1 MVAATSVTAAPIDE
15 LIEGKRRASGEPNLF
30 VNSCGQGIPEGSRIL
45 GVGVDVPRSRTHTKG
60 RGMQGRTERSFMHS
74 KENSVSDSARP
85 EVAAFSELEQLVK
98 HLGDELASFRRRALQ
113 AEARLKSL
121 ESTGVKGV
129 MSPERVQYLER
140 ENAGLTTRLD
150 AARARTQQM
159 IDRVRFLRQQHDGAA
174 AR

>member
-1 MVAATSVTAAPIDE
+1 M
-15 LIEGKRRASGEPNLF
+15 
-30 VNSCGQGIPEGSRIL
+30 
-45 GVGVDVPRSRTHTKG
+45 
-60 RGMQGRTERSFMHS
+60 
-74 KENSVSDSARP
+74 SDSVRP
-85 EVAAFSELEQLVK
+85 ETTAFAELEQLVK

-129 MSPERVQYLER
+129 VSPERVQYLER
-140 ENAGLTTRLD
+140 ENAGLNTRLD

-159 IDRVRFLRQQHDGAA
+159 IDRVRFLRQQHDGAP

>member
-1 MVAATSVTAAPIDE
+1 M
-15 LIEGKRRASGEPNLF
+15 
-30 VNSCGQGIPEGSRIL
+30 
-45 GVGVDVPRSRTHTKG
+45 
-60 RGMQGRTERSFMHS
+60 
-74 KENSVSDSARP
+74 SDSARP
-85 EVAAFSELEQLVK
+85 EITAFTELEQLVH

-129 MSPERVQYLER
+129 VSPERVQFLER

-159 IDRVRFLRQQHDGAA
+159 IDRVRFLRQQHDGAP

>member
-1 MVAATSVTAAPIDE
+1 M
-15 LIEGKRRASGEPNLF
+15 
-30 VNSCGQGIPEGSRIL
+30 
-45 GVGVDVPRSRTHTKG
+45 
-60 RGMQGRTERSFMHS
+60 
-74 KENSVSDSARP
+74 SDNARP
-85 EVAAFSELEQLVK
+85 EIAAFTELEQLVH

-113 AEARLKSL
+113 AEARLKTL

-129 MSPERVQYLER
+129 VSPERVQFLER
-140 ENAGLTTRLD
+140 ENAGLTNRLE

>member
-1 MVAATSVTAAPIDE
+1 MV
-15 LIEGKRRASGEPNLF
+15 
-30 VNSCGQGIPEGSRIL
+30 
-45 GVGVDVPRSRTHTKG
+45 H
-60 RGMQGRTERSFMHS
+60 
-74 KENSVSDSARP
+74 
-85 EVAAFSELEQLVK
+85 

-129 MSPERVQYLER
+129 VSPERVQYLER
-140 ENAGLTTRLD
+140 ENAGLTTRLE

-174 AR
+174 AAR

>member
-1 MVAATSVTAAPIDE
+1 MSDSVLPETAAF
-15 LIEGKRRASGEPNLF
+15 A
-30 VNSCGQGIPEGSRIL
+30 
-45 GVGVDVPRSRTHTKG
+45 
-60 RGMQGRTERSFMHS
+60 
-74 KENSVSDSARP
+74 
-85 EVAAFSELEQLVK
+85 ELEQLVK

-113 AEARLKSL
+113 AEAKLKGL

-129 MSPERVQYLER
+129 VSPERMQHLER

-159 IDRVRFLRQQHDGAA
+159 IDRVRFLRQQHDGAP